1 MSLRR
6 KFNIAFAASTL
17 LAVFGVGVLVQ
28 LRRDMN
34 DALERE
40 RIAVEVVEAA
50 LNLSL
55 VANDFA
61 VYGGER
67 PRQQWA
73 IGYQSAAAL
82 LATAQERFQEPDDR
96 DIVARIEL
104 DHSAAAELFERL
116 ANAADPVQER
126 GASPELR
133 ARLASHLAVR
143 LQEAAGRVS
152 GAGRAYPRSA
162 GSYPGSYHAPGHV
175 RAGGDG
181 RHRRR
186 PAGPGSGWRRARPLR
201 KLQAGTEIVGAG
213 QLDHRVGMAAQDEI
227 GELSQAFDKMTR
239 RLRSLTVSREE
250 LQAEVKRTMR
260 AQSLLHRR
268 TRELERSNAE
278 LEQFAYV
285 ASHDLQEP
293 LRSITGFAGFLTRRY
308 QGRIGGD
315 GERYLQRIVAAAA
328 RMEKL
333 ILDLLQYSRVGRDA
347 AALAPVDVGAIVAQ
361 ELANLERTT
370 RESEAS
376 VTWCALPNVRADPA
390 LLAQLLRNLIGNA
403 LKFRAERPPEVEI
416 SCRRRA
422 QEWEFAVSDNGIG
435 IPPEHAGRIF
445 DIFKRL
451 HTRAEYSGT
460 GIGLAVCKKAAES
473 MGGRIWV
480 ESRPGAGATFFFT
493 VPATPKEGEDHD

>member
-82 LATAQERFQEPDDR
+82 LATAQERFQEPGDR

-143 LQEAAGRVS
+143 LQEAA
-152 GAGRAYPRSA
+152 A
-162 GSYPGSYHAPGHV
+162 GSLELAARTRGRLARTQARTTRLVMSALVVMVGIV
-175 RAGGDG
+175 GGLLALVLVG
-181 RHRRR
+181 VV
-186 PAGPGSGWRRARPLR
+186 RPLR

-260 AQSLLHRR
+260 AQSLLQRR